1 MILPDRETLTI
12 LAAFD
17 SAGDGVGLGGGGAA
31 AGDGV
36 GLEGGGAAELEAEL
50 TSVGVA
56 LGGRV

>member
-31 AGDGV
+31 
-36 GLEGGGAAELEAEL
+36 ELEAEL